1 MLHWLHKQLVL
12 VAHGYEG
19 SPDWKSPAR
28 GQCFWCPVRLAGVD
42 AVTTVDIE
50 ILADY
55 RHMLN

>member
-28 GQCFWCPVRLAGVD
+28 GQCFWCSVRLAGVD
-42 AVTTVDIE
+42 AVTTVDIK